1 LIRKDASAIIY
12 PDAPPKPSPAEAESL
27 DVWGFRDTHFDFS
40 ENGHIIIRGSRYELS
55 GKELPRFLPWVR
67 EVLVC
72 DVIETRD
79 GKVVRE
85 LGTKVV
91 LVKKPEQLDEID
103 GLVIPGGESGT
114 FLNLLGEAGF
124 EKLKQFVRVKPTFG
138 TCAGAILLANE
149 VENPRQEGLG
159 ALDIRIRRNAYGR
172 QIDSSIRTGKLGDS
186 PLEMVFIRAPKIEH
200 VGPGVEV
207 VATEGNDP
215 VAVRQG
221 RVMASTFHPELSD
234 DTRVHRAFLDLVRNG
249 H

>member
-1 LIRKDASAIIY
+1 MKIGVLALQGDFDAHRKRL
-12 PDAPPKPSPAEAESL
+12 E
-27 DVWGFRDTHFDFS
+27 
-40 ENGHIIIRGSRYELS
+40 
-55 GKELPRFLPWVR
+55 
-67 EVLVC
+67 
-72 DVIETRD
+72 
-79 GKVVRE
+79 E
-85 LGTKVV
+85 LGAEVV
-91 LVKKPEQLDEID
+91 LVKKPEQLDQID

-149 VENPRQEGLG
+149 VENPRQVGLG

-172 QIDSSIRTGKLGDS
+172 QIDSSVRTGKLGDS
-186 PLEMVFIRAPKIEH
+186 PLEMVFIRAPKIER
-200 VGPGVEV
+200 VGPDVQV
-207 VATEGNDP
+207 VATEGSDP

-249 H
+249 N